1 MTAEAPVIR
10 EARRADLGAVVAL
23 LAEDFLG
30 ADREGGA
37 SAAYETAFA
46 ALEASPDNRLFV
58 ADIDGAVV
66 GCFQLTLIPN
76 ISLGGGT
83 RAQIEGVRTAAAFR
97 GRGVGA
103 AMMRFAIAEAR
114 AAGCVLVQL
123 TTNKTRDRARV
134 FYERLGFVASH
145 EGMKLAL

>member
-1 MTAEAPVIR
+1 MSLSRLTIR
-10 EARRADLGAVVAL
+10 EARRADLEAIVAL

-30 ADREGGA
+30 AGRED
-37 SAAYETAFA
+37 AAPEAYAAAFA
-46 ALEASPDNRLFV
+46 AIEASPDNRLF
-58 ADIDGAVV
+58 AAEADGAVI

-83 RAQIEGVRTAAAFR
+83 RAQIEGVRTAGPWR

-123 TTNKTRDRARV
+123 TTNAERKRARA
-134 FYERLGFVASH
+134 FYQRLGFVASH
-145 EGMKLAL
+145 DGMKLAL

>member
-1 MTAEAPVIR
+1 MTPAAPVIR
-10 EARRADLGAVVAL
+10 EARRADLEAVVAL

-30 ADREGGA
+30 AGREGGA
-37 SAAYETAFA
+37 QAAYAAAFEA
-46 ALEASPDNRLFV
+46 IAASPDNRLFV

-76 ISLGGGT
+76 ISLGGGR
-83 RAQIEGVRTAAAFR
+83 RAQIEGVRTAAARR
-97 GRGVGA
+97 GEGVGA
-103 AMMRFAIAEAR
+103 AMMRFAIEEAR

-123 TTNKTRDRARV
+123 TTNKARDRARI